1 MTMAPRTQTQNYVVL
16 FAALLF
22 AVNKASAC
30 SEFLVENVSDDRLT
44 ASSILNVSFSA
55 DKARLGSTGWVPDPN
70 IHTHPWIQV
79 DFGQPVTIMAVVTK
93 GFVSEY
99 YNGYVTKYILGYS
112 NTTSSWNTVEDST
125 THEFIGN
132 SDHTAAVTNALPA
145 PIVVRYL
152 RLYPISF
159 LNLEILRLDVIGC
172 SGATDNSLTLNA
184 QTNTIVSSAQPF
196 STTLSTSATP
206 NASTILNISTRDVN
220 VSSLSTSGTH
230 TTTTVSLS
238 SESTPTTSRTLA
250 STLFNSSG
258 TKLCTCA
265 CRNQTNVS
273 LTPREMQTKIE
284 NIVQNL
290 TVSKEKTSKFIRSK
304 ISAQDKRPE
313 VVYVGSVAV
322 ALLCLMV
329 GLVVLPDVCT
339 VVRFFYSM
347 LNK

>member
-1 MTMAPRTQTQNYVVL
+1 MLKTSCVVFFHCIYNYFLIL
-16 FAALLF
+16 F
-22 AVNKASAC
+22 
-30 SEFLVENVSDDRLT
+30 LT
-44 ASSILNVSFSA
+44 
-55 DKARLGSTGWVPDPN
+55 
-70 IHTHPWIQV
+70 
-79 DFGQPVTIMAVVTK
+79 
-93 GFVSEY
+93 
-99 YNGYVTKYILGYS
+99 
-112 NTTSSWNTVEDST
+112 
-125 THEFIGN
+125 
-132 SDHTAAVTNALPA
+132 
-145 PIVVRYL
+145 
-152 RLYPISF
+152 
-159 LNLEILRLDVIGC
+159 
-172 SGATDNSLTLNA
+172 GATDNSLTLNA
-184 QTNTIVSSAQPF
+184 QTNTIVSSAQPL
-196 STTLSTSATP
+196 STTLRTSATP
-206 NASTILNISTRDVN
+206 NASTILNISIN

-230 TTTTVSLS
+230 TTTTISLS

-265 CRNQTNVS
+265 CRTQTNVS
-273 LTPREMQTKIE
+273 LTPEEVQTKIE